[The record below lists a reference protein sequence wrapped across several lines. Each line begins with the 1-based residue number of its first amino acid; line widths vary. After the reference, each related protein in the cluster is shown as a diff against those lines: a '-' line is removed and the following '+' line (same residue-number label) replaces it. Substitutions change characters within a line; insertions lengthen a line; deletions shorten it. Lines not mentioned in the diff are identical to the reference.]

1 MEGLEAKAVELLDKL
16 EKITVTLT
24 PQALD
29 VAEGCMRVA
38 GLRRVSLAAVVLI
51 LSSMVAYKANK
62 SREKRGDIE
71 NYECPTQEIII
82 LFSSLIIVF
91 SLCLTVDVWAWIAI
105 FNPKLAIANKLLGF

>member
-16 EKITVTLT
+16 EKITVTLA

-38 GLRRVSLAAVVLI
+38 GLQTVAQGLLLLVTSFLVL
-51 LSSMVAYKANK
+51 YKTK
-62 SREKRGDIE
+62 KKKGD
-71 NYECPTQEIII
+71 PTPAFIYIPC
-82 LFSSLIIVF
+82 IIVVIMGSF
-91 SLCLTVDVWAWIAI
+91 RVLNIWNWIAM

>member
-16 EKITVTLT
+16 EKITITLT

-38 GLRRVSLAAVVLI
+38 GLQRVVIGLIILAITFLISYKTSKKDYGEGNPAPAFIYIICTGAAVVG
-51 LSSMVAYKANK
+51 SSW
-62 SREKRGDIE
+62 
-71 NYECPTQEIII
+71 
-82 LFSSLIIVF
+82 LFNI
-91 SLCLTVDVWAWIAI
+91 WNWIAI

>member
-16 EKITVTLT
+16 EKITVTLA

-38 GLRRVSLAAVVLI
+38 GLRNVITGL
-51 LSSMVAYKANK
+51 
-62 SREKRGDIE
+62 
-71 NYECPTQEIII
+71 II
-82 LFSSLIIVF
+82 LATTFLISYKTSKKGYDKDHPAPAFIYIGCIFLAVAGSICVF
-91 SLCLTVDVWAWIAI
+91 DIWNWIAI